1 MEQEKSNIE
10 GLFTK
15 SEARCKDLEERFTTL
30 EADSSSRR
38 MAFEEKIAALTKE
51 NYELGFNYET
61 SVLVKNAEKENLLK
75 RIQ

>member
-1 MEQEKSNIE
+1 
-10 GLFTK
+10 
-15 SEARCKDLEERFTTL
+15 
-30 EADSSSRR
+30 

-51 NYELGFNYET
+51 NYELGFNFET